1 MWFQSAGYSAA
12 AVCRLPLVAR
22 ITLCN
27 VLQVPAQLLPAGM
40 QSQSDSIT
48 HAVAAALSVA
58 AAAGGGPGAAAAPA
72 AAGVQGQLLPPAAV
86 GDDSE
91 LRARQ
96 RRQRHSEVQLSH
108 WRLGARDRQ

>member
-1 MWFQSAGYSAA
+1 
-12 AVCRLPLVAR
+12 
-22 ITLCN
+22 
-27 VLQVPAQLLPAGM
+27 M
-40 QSQSDSIT
+40 QSQSESIT
-48 HAVAAALSVA
+48 HAFAAALSVA

-108 WRLGARDRQ
+108 WRLGVRDRQSEGVVLPSDQWRVPKPFMSMFISQLT